1 MKVILIEDVK
11 KQGKKGE
18 IINVKDG
25 YGNFLIN
32 NHQAVL
38 LTDTGLNRLS
48 KEKEQAAL
56 EEDLAIKEANTIKD
70 KLGKEKISFTVK
82 TGAGDR
88 VFGSISSKQIAD
100 ELKKKGYTIDKK
112 QIHLDIPISSLG
124 FFDVEIML
132 HKKVK
137 GVIKVE
143 VKK

>member
-56 EEDLAIKEANTIKD
+56 EEDLAIKDANTIKN
-70 KLGKEKISFTVK
+70 KLAKEKISFTVK

-112 QIHLDIPISSLG
+112 QIHLDVPISSLG
-124 FFDVEIML
+124 YFDVEIML

>member
-56 EEDLAIKEANTIKD
+56 EEDLAIKEANTIKE
-70 KLGKEKISFTVK
+70 KLSKEKISFTVK

-88 VFGSISSKQIAD
+88 VFGSISSKQIAE
-100 ELKKKGYTIDKK
+100 ELKKKGYAIDKK

-124 FFDVEIML
+124 YFDVEINL

>member
-56 EEDLAIKEANTIKD
+56 EEDLAIKEANTIKE
-70 KLGKEKISFTVK
+70 KLSKEKISFTVK

-88 VFGSISSKQIAD
+88 VFGSISSKQIAE
-100 ELKKKGYTIDKK
+100 ELKKKGYAIDKK

-124 FFDVEIML
+124 YFDVEVIL

-137 GVIKVE
+137 GIIKVE

>member
-56 EEDLAIKEANTIKD
+56 EEDLAIKEANTIKE
-70 KLGKEKISFTVK
+70 KLSKEKISFTVK

-88 VFGSISSKQIAD
+88 VFGSISSKQIAE
-100 ELKKKGYTIDKK
+100 ELKKKGYAIDKK

-124 FFDVEIML
+124 YFDVEVIL

>member
-70 KLGKEKISFTVK
+70 KLSKEKISFTVK
-82 TGAGDR
+82 TGTGDR

-112 QIHLDIPISSLG
+112 QIHLDVPISSLG
-124 FFDVEIML
+124 YFDVEIML

>member
-56 EEDLAIKEANTIKD
+56 EEDLAIKDANTIKN
-70 KLGKEKISFTVK
+70 KLAKEKISFTVT

-88 VFGSISSKQIAD
+88 VFGSIISKQIAD

-112 QIHLDIPISSLG
+112 QIHLDVPISSLG
-124 FFDVEIML
+124 YFDVEIML

>member
-1 MKVILIEDVK
+1 MKVILLEDVK

-18 IINVKDG
+18 ILTVKDG

-32 NHQAVL
+32 NHKAVI

-48 KEKEQAAL
+48 KEKAQADL
-56 EEDLAIKEANTIKD
+56 EESLAIKEANCVKEKLAKD
-70 KLGKEKISFTVK
+70 KISFTVK

-100 ELKKKGYTIDKK
+100 ELKKKGYEIDKK
-112 QIHLDIPISSLG
+112 QIIISTPISSLG
-124 FFDVEIML
+124 YFDVEINL

-137 GVIKVE
+137 GTIKVE